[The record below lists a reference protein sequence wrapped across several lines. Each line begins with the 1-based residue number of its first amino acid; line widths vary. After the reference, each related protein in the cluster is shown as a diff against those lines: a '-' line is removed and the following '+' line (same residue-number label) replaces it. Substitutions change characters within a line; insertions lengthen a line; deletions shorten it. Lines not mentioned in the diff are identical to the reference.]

1 MNQMQTG
8 IETGGA
14 FDRLLATG
22 RNLWLAGLG
31 VVAEVEQGGRE
42 LFGQLVEKGRPVEE
56 ERKKRVEKITDA
68 ASQTV
73 RGFTRL
79 VEDTVAYESREMLK
93 RFNVMTR
100 DDVKVLSARLET
112 LSRKVDEYAVRRHH
126 PKAVAPELVPE
137 VVEIVTPQEETAA
150 IVVKANA
157 KAKTPRART
166 TAARTATAKPAKAV
180 KTAKTT
186 KKTTR

>member
-1 MNQMQTG
+1 MSDAQMNIG
-8 IETGGA
+8 NETGGA
-14 FDRLLATG
+14 IDRLLATG

-42 LFGQLVEKGRPVEE
+42 LFGQLVEKGRPVED
-56 ERKKRVEKITDA
+56 ERKKRVEKIAGA
-68 ASQTV
+68 AGQTV
-73 RGFTRL
+73 RGFTKL

-100 DDVKVLSARLET
+100 DDVKVFSARLET

-126 PKAVAPELVPE
+126 PKAVAPA
-137 VVEIVTPQEETAA
+137 VVEIVTPQNETAA

-166 TAARTATAKPAKAV
+166 AKATPSV
-180 KTAKTT
+180 KAATTPKTSKKTA
-186 KKTTR
+186 R

>member
-1 MNQMQTG
+1 MSHAQMNIG
-8 IETGGA
+8 NETGGA
-14 FDRLLATG
+14 IDRLLATG

-56 ERKKRVEKITDA
+56 ERKKRVEKITGA

-100 DDVKVLSARLET
+100 DDVKVFSARLET
-112 LSRKVDEYAVRRHH
+112 LSRKIDEYAVRRHH
-126 PKAVAPELVPE
+126 PKAAAPE
-137 VVEIVTPQEETAA
+137 VVEIVTPRNETTA
-150 IVVKANA
+150 VVV
-157 KAKTPRART
+157 KAKTPRAT
-166 TAARTATAKPAKAV
+166 TP
-180 KTAKTT
+180 KTT
-186 KKTTR
+186 KTAR

>member
-1 MNQMQTG
+1 MDTK
-8 IETGGA
+8 IENGGA
-14 FDRLLATG
+14 IDRLLATG
-22 RNLWLAGLG
+22 RTLWLAGLG

-56 ERKKRVEKITDA
+56 ERKKRVEKIAGA
-68 ASQTV
+68 ATQTV

-79 VEDTVAYESREMLK
+79 VEDTVTYESREMLK

-112 LSRKVDEYAVRRHH
+112 LSRKVDEYALRRHH
-126 PKAVAPELVPE
+126 PKAVAPAVVPE

-150 IVVKANA
+150 IVVKA

-166 TAARTATAKPAKAV
+166 SAAA

>member
-1 MNQMQTG
+1 MSDAQLNIG
-8 IETGGA
+8 NETGGA
-14 FDRLLATG
+14 IDRLLATG

-56 ERKKRVEKITDA
+56 ERKKRVEKIADA
-68 ASQTV
+68 AGQTV
-73 RGFTRL
+73 RGFTKL

-126 PKAVAPELVPE
+126 PKAVAPE
-137 VVEIVTPQEETAA
+137 VVEIVTPQNETAA
-150 IVVKANA
+150 VVA
-157 KAKTPRART
+157 KAKTPRAK
-166 TAARTATAKPAKAV
+166 TAKATPSV
-180 KTAKTT
+180 KTATTPKTS
-186 KKTTR
+186 KKTAR

>member
-1 MNQMQTG
+1 MSQTQMNIG
-8 IETGGA
+8 NETGGTI
-14 FDRLLATG
+14 DRLLATG

-56 ERKKRVEKITDA
+56 ERKKRVEKITGA
-68 ASQTV
+68 ANQTV

-112 LSRKVDEYAVRRHH
+112 LSRKIDEYAVRRHH
-126 PKAVAPELVPE
+126 PKAAAPE
-137 VVEIVTPQEETAA
+137 VVEIVTPQNETAA
-150 IVVKANA
+150 IVMKANV
-157 KAKTPRART
+157 KAKTPRAKT
-166 TAARTATAKPAKAV
+166 ARTAKATQSV
-180 KTAKTT
+180 KAATTPKTT
-186 KKTTR
+186 KKTAR

>member
-1 MNQMQTG
+1 MSHAQMD
-8 IETGGA
+8 IRNETGGA
-14 FDRLLATG
+14 IDRLLATG

-31 VVAEVEQGGRE
+31 VVAEVEKGGRE

-56 ERKKRVEKITDA
+56 ERKKRVEKITGA

-100 DDVKVLSARLET
+100 DDVKVFSARLET

-126 PKAVAPELVPE
+126 PKAVAPE
-137 VVEIVTPQEETAA
+137 VVEIVTPQQQTAA
-150 IVVKANA
+150 VVV

-166 TAARTATAKPAKAV
+166 AKVTPSVKAATTPKTSK
-180 KTAKTT
+180 KTA
-186 KKTTR
+186 R

>member
-1 MNQMQTG
+1 MSHAQMDKG
-8 IETGGA
+8 IENGGTI
-14 FDRLLATG
+14 DRLLATG

-31 VVAEVEQGGRE
+31 AVAEVEQGGRE

-56 ERKKRVEKITDA
+56 ERKKRVEKIAGA
-68 ASQTV
+68 ANQTV

-79 VEDTVAYESREMLK
+79 VEDTVTYESREMLK

-100 DDVKVLSARLET
+100 DDVKVFSARLET
-112 LSRKVDEYAVRRHH
+112 LSRKIDEYAVRRHH
-126 PKAVAPELVPE
+126 PKAVAPE
-137 VVEIVTPQEETAA
+137 VVEIVTPQQQTAA
-150 IVVKANA
+150 VVV
-157 KAKTPRART
+157 KAKTPRVR
-166 TAARTATAKPAKAV
+166 TAAATAKTATAKPAKAV

>member
-1 MNQMQTG
+1 MNQVQTG
-8 IETGGA
+8 IEIGGA

-31 VVAEVEQGGRE
+31 VVAEVEQGRRE
-42 LFGQLVEKGRPVEE
+42 IFGQLVEKGRPVEE
-56 ERKKRVEKITDA
+56 ERKKRVEKITGA

-73 RGFTRL
+73 RGFTKL

-100 DDVKVLSARLET
+100 EDVKILSARLET
-112 LSRKVDEYAVRRHH
+112 LSRKIDEYAVRRHH
-126 PKAVAPELVPE
+126 PKAATPE

-150 IVVKANA
+150 IVVKANVKA
-157 KAKTPRART
+157 KAPRART
-166 TAARTATAKPAKAV
+166 AAKTATAKTA

-186 KKTTR
+186 KKTAR